1 MTGCYLTSLPFEFMR
16 STADFDPDWSGSYF
30 LPRDTV
36 KPPFAL
42 RTRIWPSL
50 DEWKHIHD
58 TGSSSVES
66 NKAAGAFLELLDW
79 FRDVLLQD
87 AVFLQ
92 KLYPRHPLFQDPVF
106 QSPQFAAFALQVE
119 DACHAAEEDSYVATI
134 DRAIPAVAEK
144 LRALSSQQTAANLW
158 IERAFVELTQ
168 QVQRLEKRM
177 DELSRASYTVT
188 ISPGRSTVVQR
199 LEMPKRG
206 RPRAP
211 GRAPAPTPTAAPSRG
226 AASPQLSSTAEEEQ
240 GPVPQPATASL
251 PPQPPP
257 VEPNVPR
264 FEVPLDIRCIP
275 DLWRLWRYGRAS
287 MPSIESLEANY
298 GAAWRPKSQKS
309 VFCGRKAIVDFILRK
324 SRERDGAESA
334 AEHSRVIAQME
345 KLCPKWSLDKVTKA
359 IKNGDLERRW
369 PPEA

>member
-1 MTGCYLTSLPFEFMR
+1 MR

-30 LPRDTV
+30 LPRDTI

-50 DEWKHIHD
+50 DEWKYAHD
-58 TGSSSVES
+58 TGASSVEV

-79 FRDVLLQD
+79 LRDVLLQD

-119 DACHAAEEDSYVATI
+119 NACHTAEEDSYMATI

-158 IERAFVELTQ
+158 IERSFVELTQ
-168 QVQRLEKRM
+168 HVQRLEKRIE
-177 DELSRASYTVT
+177 ELSRASYTVT

-199 LEMPKRG
+199 LELPKRG

-211 GRAPAPTPTAAPSRG
+211 GRAPAPTPSTAPCRRAV
-226 AASPQLSSTAEEEQ
+226 SPQSSSSIGEEEVTTAPQ
-240 GPVPQPATASL
+240 PGPVSL
-251 PPQPPP
+251 PPQAPGQA
-257 VEPNVPR
+257 NIPR
-264 FEVPLDIRCIP
+264 FEFPLDIGSIP
-275 DLWRLWRYGRAS
+275 DLWRLWRYGRAG
-287 MPSIESLEANY
+287 MPSIESLEAGY

-324 SRERDGAESA
+324 SRERGGEASA
-334 AEHSRVIAQME
+334 AEHSRVIEQIE
-345 KLCPKWSLDKVTKA
+345 ELCPKWSFDKVTKA

-369 PPEA
+369 PSEA